1 MVRTLNSKLCH
12 ARLVPTVRSLPLLDT
27 LSRPLQDLRISV
39 TDRCNLRC
47 TYCMPRE
54 LFGPDH
60 KFLPREMIMSYEEMC
75 KTAVALS
82 KSGLQK
88 IRLTGGEPL
97 LRRDVSEFVAMLRH
111 ALGPDIDI
119 AMTTNGILLPKHA
132 EALANAG
139 LSRVTVSLDA
149 IDEEVFSEISDTDVS
164 VSAVHQGIEAAI
176 KVGLPVKVN
185 AVIRKGVNEG
195 QLLPLAE
202 HFRGTGIELRFIE
215 FMDVGTTNE
224 WKMEEVMTAA
234 EMIKIISEKY
244 PIASVD
250 SEYPGQV
257 AKRWKYLDQEGHIG
271 FITSVSQPFC
281 GDCCRARL
289 SVDGKLYTCLFSSS
303 GHDLLPL
310 IRSGIS
316 DQELQQEITNVWQ
329 KRDDRYSELRNSNH
343 SKLDKVEMSYIGG

>member
-1 MVRTLNSKLCH
+1 MVRTLNSRLCH
-12 ARLVPTVRSLPLLDT
+12 DRLVPTVRSLPLLDT

-54 LFGPDH
+54 LFGPEH

-97 LRRDVSEFVAMLRH
+97 LRRDVSEFVAMLRL

-149 IDEEVFSEISDTDVS
+149 IDAEVFSKISDSDIS
-164 VSAVHQGIEAAI
+164 VSTVHQGIDAAI

-185 AVIRKGVNEG
+185 AVIRKGVNEK
-195 QLLPLAE
+195 PLAE
-202 HFRGTGIELRFIE
+202 HFRGTDVELRFIE

-234 EMIKIISEKY
+234 EMVEIISEKY
-244 PIASVD
+244 PISQIDPEHAS
-250 SEYPGQV
+250 QV

-310 IRSGIS
+310 IR
-316 DQELQQEITNVWQ
+316 LAK
-329 KRDDRYSELRNSNH
+329 KR
-343 SKLDKVEMSYIGG
+343 

>member
-12 ARLVPTVRSLPLLDT
+12 ARPVPTVRSLPLLDT

-149 IDEEVFSEISDTDVS
+149 VDEEVFSKISDTDIS
-164 VSAVHQGIEAAI
+164 VSAVHQGIDAAI

-185 AVIRKGVNEG
+185 AVIRKGVNEE

-234 EMIKIISEKY
+234 EMIEIISEKY
-244 PIASVD
+244 PITQID
-250 SEYPGQV
+250 SEYAGQV

-303 GHDLLPL
+303 GHELLPL

-316 DQELQQEITNVWQ
+316 DQELQQEITNIWQ
-329 KRDDRYSELRNSNH
+329 KREDRYSELRNPNH
-343 SKLDKVEMSYIGG
+343 SKPDKVEMSYIGG